1 MPVIIKQDIA
11 ENVVPVRVTLVDP
24 ASGQG
29 ARFRKPLALG
39 LSDVHEVEFELES
52 PSRILL
58 TVEFPK
64 VKKFLTLSAVVEGLS
79 EVAIRQPNDSRAE
92 IDLHHA
98 AWLNQCTVTCEA
110 SGESKTG
117 HHPCITCSTGE
128 VIVRLC
134 C

>member
-1 MPVIIKQDIA
+1 MPIVIKQEVA
-11 ENVVPVRVTLVDP
+11 ESILPVRVTLVDV
-24 ASGQG
+24 ASGRG
-29 ARFRKPLALG
+29 ARFRRPLG
-39 LSDVHEVEFELES
+39 LSDVHEVAFEVEGR
-52 PSRILL
+52 SRILL

-64 VKKFLTLSAVVEGLS
+64 VMRFLTLGATVEGLS

-98 AWLNQCTVTCEA
+98 ASLDQCVVTCEA

-117 HHPCITCSTGE
+117 HHPCITCSAGE
-128 VIVRLC
+128 VTVKLC